1 MLDFG
6 QKPKVCWIYVK
17 TQKCK
22 KTKKVCLNLVENNK
36 GCLILAKNKYA

>member
-22 KTKKVCLNLVENNK
+22 KTKKSMLEFGRK
-36 GCLILAKNKYA
+36 Q